1 MHKPPSFTGC
11 PEAPSSWIGHPSRS
25 VTDSPHPAGH
35 SVQVE
40 GEKIA
45 SPGMIP
51 SSGGRMEEM
60 NFFDPLPE
68 PQEEIRVEPVRTPT
82 IRKKSLR
89 FILKL
94 PLLVAG
100 GAVPG
105 RPLGPVAGNAPSH
118 FQRADP
124 ADLFHRAHH
133 AVTFRT
139 VHPRPDVPLVGKVD
153 VFRQRVAPDPQ
164 AGPFLLVLRGE
175 LPALP
180 PLRRDRPVA
189 GHPRSQARSARVPRP

>member
-11 PEAPSSWIGHPSRS
+11 PGAPSSLIGHPSLS

-35 SVQVE
+35 SVHVE
-40 GEKIA
+40 GEKTA
-45 SPGMIP
+45 SPGIIP

-100 GAVPG
+100 GGVPG
-105 RPLGPVAGNAPSH
+105 GPLGPAGWKATH
-118 FQRADP
+118 QLQRDA
-124 ADLFHRAHH
+124 
-133 AVTFRT
+133 
-139 VHPRPDVPLVGKVD
+139 
-153 VFRQRVAPDPQ
+153 
-164 AGPFLLVLRGE
+164 
-175 LPALP
+175 
-180 PLRRDRPVA
+180 
-189 GHPRSQARSARVPRP
+189 

>member
-1 MHKPPSFTGC
+1 
-11 PEAPSSWIGHPSRS
+11 
-25 VTDSPHPAGH
+25 
-35 SVQVE
+35 VQVE

-105 RPLGPVAGNAPSH
+105 RPLGLSSLYLWQVAQSRGAPLARW
-118 FQRADP
+118 QET
-124 ADLFHRAHH
+124 HH
-133 AVTFRT
+133 PISSEPTLRIF
-139 VHPRPDVPLVGKVD
+139 
-153 VFRQRVAPDPQ
+153 FIAPTIP
-164 AGPFLLVLRGE
+164 
-175 LPALP
+175 
-180 PLRRDRPVA
+180 
-189 GHPRSQARSARVPRP
+189 